1 MHRNLLPWNNA
12 DVVSGL
18 CYFAAG
24 TTLFKQ
30 CQITWSWIIPVI
42 DPLRSS
48 ARSCF
53 FVGDIET
60 CQGHLRNVSVSCRG
74 GNGDVLY
81 RNHCP
86 WGLANHSP
94 SGHVSGADYWGVPS

>member
-1 MHRNLLPWNNA
+1 MHTNLLPWNNA

-30 CQITWSWIIPVI
+30 CQITWIIPVI

-48 ARSCF
+48 ARSFF
-53 FVGDIET
+53 FVGDKET
-60 CQGHLRNVSVSCRG
+60 CQGHLRNVSLSCRG
-74 GNGDVLY
+74 RDGDVLY

-86 WGLANHSP
+86 WGLS
-94 SGHVSGADYWGVPS
+94 HVSGADYWGVPS